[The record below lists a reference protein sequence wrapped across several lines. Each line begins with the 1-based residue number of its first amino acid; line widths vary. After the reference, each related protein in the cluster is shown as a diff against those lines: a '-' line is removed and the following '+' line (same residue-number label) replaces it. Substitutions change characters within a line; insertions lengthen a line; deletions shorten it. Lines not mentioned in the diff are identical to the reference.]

1 MKRKIGYKLGD
12 QIQINNGFYEVI
24 SGKKVCYY
32 GNCKRNSTIQ
42 EIVNKTI
49 LSEGDSINARRKTEI
64 AAVVG
69 L

>member
-1 MKRKIGYKLGD
+1 MRRKVGYKLGY
-12 QIQINNGFYEVI
+12 QIQISNGFYEVI

-32 GNCKRNSTIQ
+32 GNCRKNSTIQ

-49 LSEGDSINARRKTEI
+49 LSDDDSVDARRKAELV
-64 AAVVG
+64 AVVG